1 MANAIKPR
9 ADNVLLVLE
18 PLETRTASGLSI
30 VPGNPKRMRGSR
42 TARVLASGPGYWYSR
57 RQRLGSR
64 EFSAPTEVFVPNE
77 TKPGDRVII
86 DADHGQDYKLDLEIP
101 RHNLSTEFQELL
113 GERAEFR
120 MVRESGEILAILD
133 EDTKVDGLHEIPK
146 AEFRQSE

>member
-1 MANAIKPR
+1 MIQPR
-9 ADNVLLVLE
+9 QDNVLIVLE
-18 PLETRTASGLSI
+18 PLETVSPGGLTI

-42 TARVLASGPGYWYSR
+42 TARVIASGPGYWYTR
-57 RQRLGSR
+57 RQRIGDR
-64 EFSAPTEVFVPNE
+64 QFSAPTEVFVPNE
-77 TKPGDRVII
+77 TKPGDRVIV

-133 EDTKVDGLHEIPK
+133 EDTRVDGLRTAP
-146 AEFRQSE
+146 APEFRHD

>member
-1 MANAIKPR
+1 MIRPR

-18 PLETRTASGLSI
+18 PLETQTASGIALPQRSA
-30 VPGNPKRMRGSR
+30 KTMRGSR
-42 TARVLASGPGYWYSR
+42 TARVVASGPGYWYTR
-57 RQRLGSR
+57 RQKIGDRQ
-64 EFSAPTEVFVPNE
+64 FSAPTEVFVPNE

-120 MVRESGEILAILD
+120 MVRESGEILAIL
-133 EDTKVDGLHEIPK
+133 ESDTARVDGLSPMP
-146 AEFRQSE
+146 APTFRKD